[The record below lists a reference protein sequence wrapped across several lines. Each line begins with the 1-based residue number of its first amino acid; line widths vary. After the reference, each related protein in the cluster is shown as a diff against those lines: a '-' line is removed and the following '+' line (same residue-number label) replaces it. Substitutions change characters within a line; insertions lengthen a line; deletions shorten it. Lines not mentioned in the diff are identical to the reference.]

1 MSNRLANKLRTIM
14 LLPVFTTIPH
24 ARRLEIARNRKI
36 DQFDNDIDVV
46 VYAEFDNETEVGARK
61 AHGLC

>member
-1 MSNRLANKLRTIM
+1 M